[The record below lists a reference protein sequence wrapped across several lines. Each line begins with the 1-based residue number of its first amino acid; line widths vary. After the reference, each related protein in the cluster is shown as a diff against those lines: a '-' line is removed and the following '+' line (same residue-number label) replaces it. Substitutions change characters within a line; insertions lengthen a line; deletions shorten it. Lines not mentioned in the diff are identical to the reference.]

1 MVNYNSRSDLGWLNN
16 IDSRI
21 LSEIKIEFGSVED
34 LSRVEELVSKQDI
47 VVNLAALISIP
58 YSYKAV
64 QSYFSTNLKGVLNI
78 CEAVR
83 QEKNKLIQIS
93 TSEVYG
99 TPKLLPITE
108 KNEINP
114 QSPYAASKAAAD
126 NVCISYH
133 HSFDLRVNILRPFN
147 TFGPRQ
153 SLRAI
158 IPSILN
164 QFISND
170 GVINVGNLDTKRDF
184 TFVGDTVEG
193 IRSLINKDQ
202 IIGETIQL
210 GTGAAYSIREIIKAC
225 EEISGV
231 KARVTIDPKRIRPKT
246 SEVEILLSDPTKA
259 KRLLNWKS
267 AISLEDGLQV
277 THDWYVK
284 NTNLYRD
291 VEQYFV

>member
-1 MVNYNSRSDLGWLNN
+1 MVHYNSRSDLGWLNN

-21 LSEIKIEFGSVED
+21 LREIKIEFGSVED
-34 LSRVEELVSKQDI
+34 LGRVEELVSKQDV

-64 QSYFSTNLKGVLNI
+64 QSYFSTNLTGVLNI

-83 QEKNKLIQIS
+83 QENNKLIQIS

-114 QSPYAASKAAAD
+114 QSPYAASKASAD
-126 NVCISYH
+126 NVCISYY

-193 IRSLINKDQ
+193 IRSLINKEQ

-210 GTGAAYSIREIIKAC
+210 GTGATYSIREIIKAC

-231 KARVTIDPKRIRPKT
+231 KARVKIDPQRIRPKT
-246 SEVEILLSDPTKA
+246 SEVEVLLSDPTKA
-259 KRLLNWKS
+259 KRLLNWKR
-267 AISLEDGLQV
+267 AVSLEDGLQV

-291 VEQYFV
+291 VGQYFV